1 MGGRVTAG
9 ERPAGGR
16 ANRAVADRLGAE
28 VGFPVEAVRGGYVV
42 WHGGPHPC
50 RTAREVRAVARRL
63 RAAGAGEV
71 RA

>member
-1 MGGRVTAG
+1 MNPSELRGGVKRL
-9 ERPAGGR
+9 
-16 ANRAVADRLGAE
+16 NSKVADRLEAE

-63 RAAGAGEV
+63 RAAGAGTAEV
-71 RA
+71 GA